1 MVVVRMAVILVL
13 GIISFSCKKEVAAGT
28 GSDISS
34 GVNASVLM
42 NLVNQQRA
50 KGCNCGG
57 TILPAAAPLKWN
69 KQLEKA
75 AYDHA
80 VDMSTNDYF
89 DHIGSDGSNPGGRI
103 TAAGYSWIACAENIA
118 EGYTDEQSVIKAWIT
133 SSGHCKNLMG
143 SQFAEMGVGRSGKF
157 WTMAVAR
164 SK

>member
-1 MVVVRMAVILVL
+1 MSVILVL
-13 GIISFSCKKEVAAGT
+13 GLIFFSCRKEVAAAA
-28 GSDISS
+28 GSNIRS

-57 TILPAAAPLKWN
+57 TMMPATLPLKWN

-75 AYDHA
+75 AYDHS
-80 VDMSTNDYF
+80 VDMSTNNFF
-89 DHIGSDGSNPGGRI
+89 DHVGSNGSNPGARI
-103 TAAGYSWIACAENIA
+103 TATGYSWIACAENIA

-133 SSGHCKNLMG
+133 SPGHCKNLMG
-143 SQFAEMGVGRSGKF
+143 SQFAEMGIGRSGKY
-157 WTMAVAR
+157 WTMTVAR